1 MKGTVVWTY
10 DDVYDYMCEII
21 EGWSFVDQVAADKA
35 MSPTKNMKLF
45 LKTVQI
51 LRASGETVLMGDYM
65 YSPLICLRD

>member
-21 EGWSFVDQVAADKA
+21 EGWSFVDQVSAGIA
-35 MSPTKNMKLF
+35 MNPTKNMKLF
-45 LKTVQI
+45 FKTVQI
-51 LRASGETVLMGDYM
+51 IRSSGATVLMGDYM